1 MNGNIFENNEINKNN
16 ELNGFTMRELDKRKF
31 KVVDV
36 NKQKILNSH
45 INNKMINK
53 FNEINQ
59 NNLIN
64 LNEIKENSKDNIEP
78 FLVVLLNEG
87 NTTYIV
93 TVLQCLRN
101 IKHIENYY
109 LKKLKDIENNLKDA
123 LISYVFSRVIYN
135 LNPSQRNDKKNCYS
149 LKSFKKALLHSNP
162 IFNGKSTKNAIDFLV
177 YLLNTLHEE
186 DKKLDHWKNK
196 LMPFNENLKANT
208 NQYIQYISLT
218 EKSIIFD
225 NFCYT
230 LETIKTCWEC
240 KTISTNIQKYFSF
253 ELNFEK
259 ALNKTALMYKKEF
272 SIKDCINIHFEKQT
286 IYNVFCEKCEEKRDF
301 TVDLAFNFGP
311 PFFIFI
317 LRLND
322 REDLIEKM
330 KNNDIKIKIDEEIHL
345 DRYIKKGQKQE
356 FNLNYKL
363 NGAIFFDT
371 KKELGY
377 IAYCKNNIDE
387 NWYKFEKDT
396 INRVQSSEVLNISNE
411 GILLP
416 VILFY
421 NAIKNKI

>member
-1 MNGNIFENNEINKNN
+1 
-16 ELNGFTMRELDKRKF
+16 
-31 KVVDV
+31 
-36 NKQKILNSH
+36 
-45 INNKMINK
+45 
-53 FNEINQ
+53 
-59 NNLIN
+59 
-64 LNEIKENSKDNIEP
+64 
-78 FLVVLLNEG
+78 
-87 NTTYIV
+87 
-93 TVLQCLRN
+93 
-101 IKHIENYY
+101 
-109 LKKLKDIENNLKDA
+109 
-123 LISYVFSRVIYN
+123 
-135 LNPSQRNDKKNCYS
+135 
-149 LKSFKKALLHSNP
+149 
-162 IFNGKSTKNAIDFLV
+162 
-177 YLLNTLHEE
+177 
-186 DKKLDHWKNK
+186 
-196 LMPFNENLKANT
+196 MPFNENLKANT
-208 NQYIQYISLT
+208 NQYIQYLSLT

-225 NFCYT
+225 TFGYT

-330 KNNDIKIKIDEEIHL
+330 KSNDIKIKIDEEINL
-345 DRYIKKGQKQE
+345 DRYVKKDQKQE
-356 FNLNYKL
+356 SNLNYKL

-396 INRVQSSEVLNISNE
+396 INRVKSYEVLNISNE

-421 NAIKNKI
+421 NHIKNKI